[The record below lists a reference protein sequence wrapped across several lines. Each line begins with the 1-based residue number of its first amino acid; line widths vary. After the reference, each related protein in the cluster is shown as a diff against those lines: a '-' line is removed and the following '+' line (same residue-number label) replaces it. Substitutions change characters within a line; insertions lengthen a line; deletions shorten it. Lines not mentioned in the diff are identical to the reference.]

1 LIIPAFVRLGR
12 GLEGRLSKIEHCH
25 GAPIRRETFSFP
37 VTPPDRF
44 AGDRLQ
50 AGAQGQIF
58 STGSFEW

>member
-1 LIIPAFVRLGR
+1 LNYPASVRIDR
-12 GLEGRLSKIEHCH
+12 VPEGRLNKIEHCY